1 MASVEIRASVRF
13 AWWVKPYLNACV
25 LFAWLTGMEPDYDK
39 VAAMIS
45 KGIKLNLSPEPF
57 TAKG

>member
-1 MASVEIRASVRF
+1 MARLPTTFCITYQ
-13 AWWVKPYLNACV
+13 WWVKPYLNACI
-25 LFAWLTGMEPDYDK
+25 LFAWLSGMEPDYDK